1 MPEALAKGSVP
12 ELNARKIV
20 ITENRLFGK
29 FACLIACSEFTVPHP
44 EHSMSARVSLDP
56 FQLSAHDLAMSSTF
70 HSLDSNMFF
79 TTGTL
84 GYIAP
89 CNSAAAV
96 HWFSRPQL
104 NAFYKTGPLPW
115 RIHLVARWPPTG
127 KAEEK
132 EC

>member
-1 MPEALAKGSVP
+1 
-12 ELNARKIV
+12 
-20 ITENRLFGK
+20 
-29 FACLIACSEFTVPHP
+29 
-44 EHSMSARVSLDP
+44 MSARVSLDP

-89 CNSAAAV
+89 CNSAAAI

-104 NAFYKTGPLPW
+104 NAFYKRALYPGEFTWWLDGHPPAKRKKRNADTL
-115 RIHLVARWPPTG
+115 RINATNYRQRVKIDNEAVTAN
-127 KAEEK
+127 AERQMLATAGER
-132 EC
+132 